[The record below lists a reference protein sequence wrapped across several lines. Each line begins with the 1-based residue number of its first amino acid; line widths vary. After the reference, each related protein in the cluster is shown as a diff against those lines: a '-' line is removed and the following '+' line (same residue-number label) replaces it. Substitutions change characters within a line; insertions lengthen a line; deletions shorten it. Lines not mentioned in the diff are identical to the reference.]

1 MCIRDSTYAIDH
13 NLYIKENQIFLTNYT
28 SGLRILSFG
37 DLSNMDLEETGF
49 FDTQPLNNDVDF
61 SGTWSSYPFFDNN
74 MVIVSDISDGLFIL
88 KVN

>member
-1 MCIRDSTYAIDH
+1 
-13 NLYIKENQIFLTNYT
+13 
-28 SGLRILSFG
+28 
-37 DLSNMDLEETGF
+37 MDLEETGF
-49 FDTQPLNNDVDF
+49 FDTQPLNNNIDF